1 MHKIILYFPLDALH
15 VSDYISPSSGA
26 TFISCTSHLVYAGT
40 IWYRHIH
47 KDIQAFRDQKNG
59 KVCLRLD
66 KSAHILFICLLSQRR
81 WRILYFMSITVYFFF
96 CVFTVHVNDAV
107 GTYKQKTATQMSI
120 NLTLCP
126 GRNFV
131 FIFGLYNPLNP
142 LWLLFVPSGLTFKN
156 STFCKHSVFMCFVC
170 IYTALTDWFF

>member
-1 MHKIILYFPLDALH
+1 M
-15 VSDYISPSSGA
+15 VSAYTQRYSSLPGSEKWQGMLKTWQKRTHTFHTSVIS
-26 TFISCTSHLVYAGT
+26 TQKKNFIFYVNYS
-40 IWYRHIH
+40 
-47 KDIQAFRDQKNG
+47 
-59 KVCLRLD
+59 
-66 KSAHILFICLLSQRR
+66 LL
-81 WRILYFMSITVYFFF
+81 FF
-96 CVFTVHVNDAV
+96 CVFIVHVNDAV

-142 LWLLFVPSGLTFKN
+142 LWLLFVPWGLTFKN